1 MLDNITKKNIDDCR
15 DVLVG
20 KVPDP
25 KSQIEQIT
33 LALIYKFMDDMD
45 REAVE
50 KFKGKAK
57 FFTGDF
63 EKLGWRKLFDPSLS
77 GKDMQEL
84 YSEALEKLQTNPNI
98 PDFFRNIFKN
108 AFLPYKDPATLKM
121 FLKHINEFEYSHSEK
136 LGDAFEYLL
145 SVMGSQGDAGQFRTP
160 RHIIDFIAACLNPQK
175 NETVADPA
183 CGTAGFLLS
192 AYKHILKQ
200 NTDKRLGDKLTP
212 DQRKKLAENFVGY
225 DISPDMV
232 RLSLVNM
239 YLHGFTTPK
248 IFEYDTLSSE
258 DRWEETFDVIL
269 ANPPF
274 MTPKGGIRPHKKFG
288 VQANKAEV
296 LFTDYIAE
304 HLNKNGRAG
313 IVVPN
318 GIVATTQTAYKQL
331 RKLLVNDGLIAV
343 VSLPAGCFQPYSG
356 VKTSVLMLDKGLVK
370 KSNYILFIKIAND
383 GFDLGAQRRE
393 HDKNDL
399 PLALEAF
406 NAYKE
411 CLSSGEAFD
420 EEKYSSICTL
430 IEKEKVLSNK
440 DIVLSGDRYIINAAI
455 QNEFEIVGIN
465 EVVDFK
471 RGTSITKKDVTEGDI
486 PVIAG
491 GQQPAYY
498 HNKINREAGA
508 ITISSSGAYAGFVSY
523 HNYPIFASDCFTVAS
538 KNKELLND
546 KYLFHILK
554 SKQLAIYE
562 MQEGGGQPHIYP
574 KNFENWEIPLP
585 PIEIQEQ
592 IVKEIEGYQKIIDG
606 AKMVVDNYKPTI
618 SINPAWEILELGE
631 VGKISMCKRVFKEQ
645 TKDKGDVPFY
655 KIGTF
660 GGEPDAFISQ
670 ELFNEFQ
677 TKFSY
682 PNKGDILISTSG
694 TIGKTVVFDGKP
706 AYFQDSNIVWIAN
719 DETKIYNKFLNI
731 YYQII
736 KWVPA
741 EGGTIARLYNNLI
754 QETKIPCPSLSEQL
768 EIVQRVE
775 QEQQLIS
782 ANKQLIAIFEQKIK
796 NKINDVWGVKYGF
809 KPAFNGYSIRGD
821 NFILSYANSISSPWL
836 RGKYTQILEI
846 KDSQLIY
853 YEDGQNE
860 RMINVK
866 SIDWEKVLYIIK
878 QYKLDEFQKPS
889 DFEDLVFPINIIDG
903 GSTETIEFEFRMFD
917 ANFDIKVSPN
927 KAPEGLN
934 KLIDFFMNYFK

>member
-1 MLDNITKKNIDDCR
+1 MLDDKTKKDINDCR

-63 EKLGWRKLFDPSLS
+63 AKFGWRKLFDPSLS

-108 AFLPYKDPATLKM
+108 AYLPYKDPATLKM

-331 RKLLVNDGLIAV
+331 RKLLVDDGLIAV
-343 VSLPAGCFQPYSG
+343 ISLPSGCFQPYSG

-370 KSNYILFIKIAND
+370 KSNHILFIKVSND
-383 GFDLGAQRRE
+383 GFDLGSQRRE

-411 CLSSGEAFD
+411 SITSGKPFD
-420 EEKYSSICTL
+420 EEKYSSICNL
-430 IEKEKVLSNK
+430 VEKEKILSNK
-440 DIVLSGDRYIINAAI
+440 DFILNAERYVVNETKTTDYELVTLGEACDIFNGSTPLRSNKEYWENGNIPWFTVDDIREQGRRIKYTKQLVTEKALSKTNIKLLPIKTVLLCCTASVGEYAFTEVPLTCNQQFNGLVIKDDYKEKLLPEFLYILSSTFKSELIRLSGQTTFNFISVGTLK
-455 QNEFEIVGIN
+455 EI
-465 EVVDFK
+465 
-471 RGTSITKKDVTEGDI
+471 
-486 PVIAG
+486 
-491 GQQPAYY
+491 
-498 HNKINREAGA
+498 
-508 ITISSSGAYAGFVSY
+508 
-523 HNYPIFASDCFTVAS
+523 
-538 KNKELLND
+538 
-546 KYLFHILK
+546 
-554 SKQLAIYE
+554 
-562 MQEGGGQPHIYP
+562 
-574 KNFENWEIPLP
+574 EIPLP
-585 PIEIQEQ
+585 PLEIQEQ
-592 IVKEIEGYQKIIDG
+592 IVKEIEGFQKIIDG

-618 SINPAWEILELGE
+618 SIKPEWDMVELGE

-645 TKDKGDVPFY
+645 TTDKGDVPFY

-660 GGEPDAFISQ
+660 GGDPDAFITQ
-670 ELFNEFQ
+670 ALFNEFQ
-677 TKFSY
+677 SKFSY
-682 PNKGDILISTSG
+682 PKKGDILISTSG
-694 TIGKTVVFDGKP
+694 TIGKIVVFDGKP

-719 DETKIYNKFLNI
+719 NETKISNKFLNI

-754 QETKIPCPSLSEQL
+754 QETKIPYPSHSEQL

-775 QEQQLIS
+775 QEQQLVL
-782 ANKQLIAIFEQKIK
+782 ANKQLITIFEQKIK
-796 NKINDVWGVKYGF
+796 DKINEVWGV
-809 KPAFNGYSIRGD
+809 
-821 NFILSYANSISSPWL
+821 L
-836 RGKYTQILEI
+836 
-846 KDSQLIY
+846 
-853 YEDGQNE
+853 
-860 RMINVK
+860 
-866 SIDWEKVLYIIK
+866 
-878 QYKLDEFQKPS
+878 
-889 DFEDLVFPINIIDG
+889 
-903 GSTETIEFEFRMFD
+903 
-917 ANFDIKVSPN
+917 
-927 KAPEGLN
+927 
-934 KLIDFFMNYFK
+934 

>member
-1 MLDNITKKNIDDCR
+1 MLDDKTKKDINDCR

-63 EKLGWRKLFDPSLS
+63 AKFGWRKLFDPSLS
-77 GKDMQEL
+77 GKNMQEL

-98 PDFFRNIFKN
+98 PEFFRNIFKN
-108 AFLPYKDPATLKM
+108 AYLPYKDPATLKM

-331 RKLLVNDGLIAV
+331 RKLLVDDALIAV
-343 VSLPAGCFQPYSG
+343 VSLPAGCFNPYSG
-356 VKTSVLMLDKGLVK
+356 VKTSILMLDKGLVK
-370 KSNYILFIKIAND
+370 KSNHILFIKVNND

-411 CLSSGEAFD
+411 SISSGKSFD

-430 IEKEKVLSNK
+430 VEKEKVLANKDFLLNSERYLVNKVKASEYELVKLGEACDIFNGSTPLRSNK
-440 DIVLSGDRYIINAAI
+440 EYWDNGNIPWFTVDDIREQGRRIRYTRQLVTQKALSKTNIKLLPIKTVLLCCTASVGEYALTEVPLTCNQQFNGLVIKDNFKERLLPEFLFILSSTFKSDLIRLSGQTTFNFIS
-455 QNEFEIVGIN
+455 VG
-465 EVVDFK
+465 
-471 RGTSITKKDVTEGDI
+471 TL
-486 PVIAG
+486 
-491 GQQPAYY
+491 
-498 HNKINREAGA
+498 
-508 ITISSSGAYAGFVSY
+508 
-523 HNYPIFASDCFTVAS
+523 
-538 KNKELLND
+538 KEL
-546 KYLFHILK
+546 
-554 SKQLAIYE
+554 
-562 MQEGGGQPHIYP
+562 
-574 KNFENWEIPLP
+574 EIPLP
-585 PIEIQEQ
+585 PLEIQEQ
-592 IVKEIEGYQKIIDG
+592 IVKEIEGYQKEVEKLQSEITLNKFKIKSKID
-606 AKMVVDNYKPTI
+606 
-618 SINPAWEILELGE
+618 
-631 VGKISMCKRVFKEQ
+631 
-645 TKDKGDVPFY
+645 
-655 KIGTF
+655 
-660 GGEPDAFISQ
+660 
-670 ELFNEFQ
+670 
-677 TKFSY
+677 
-682 PNKGDILISTSG
+682 
-694 TIGKTVVFDGKP
+694 
-706 AYFQDSNIVWIAN
+706 
-719 DETKIYNKFLNI
+719 KIYGI
-731 YYQII
+731 
-736 KWVPA
+736 
-741 EGGTIARLYNNLI
+741 
-754 QETKIPCPSLSEQL
+754 
-768 EIVQRVE
+768 
-775 QEQQLIS
+775 
-782 ANKQLIAIFEQKIK
+782 
-796 NKINDVWGVKYGF
+796 
-809 KPAFNGYSIRGD
+809 
-821 NFILSYANSISSPWL
+821 
-836 RGKYTQILEI
+836 
-846 KDSQLIY
+846 
-853 YEDGQNE
+853 
-860 RMINVK
+860 
-866 SIDWEKVLYIIK
+866 
-878 QYKLDEFQKPS
+878 
-889 DFEDLVFPINIIDG
+889 
-903 GSTETIEFEFRMFD
+903 
-917 ANFDIKVSPN
+917 
-927 KAPEGLN
+927 
-934 KLIDFFMNYFK
+934 